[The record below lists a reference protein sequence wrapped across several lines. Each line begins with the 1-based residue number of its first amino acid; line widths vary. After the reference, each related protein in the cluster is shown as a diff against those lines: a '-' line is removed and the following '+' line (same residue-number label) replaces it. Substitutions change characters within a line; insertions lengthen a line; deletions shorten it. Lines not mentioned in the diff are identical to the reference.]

1 MYELAGLLADP
12 KAYLINK
19 NPQHV
24 TFRPLQAPES
34 PSKVELDIILLAF
47 HADPH
52 KDSSLRIKVH
62 PELVC

>member
-12 KAYLINK
+12 RAYLINE

-24 TFRPLQAPES
+24 TFCPLQAPES
-34 PSKVELDIILLAF
+34 PSEVELDIILLAF

-52 KDSSLRIKVH
+52 KDPSLGIKVH